1 MIIFEHYYAA
11 TRLSLIGRIIILY
24 LGIEFPF
31 IYPSWKSKFR
41 VIVRSR
47 WIASRGDVTRVGKLS
62 RGGLKHS
69 LAGYLSI

>member
-1 MIIFEHYYAA
+1 MDYNLVIKFVAALPYSFVVLPLIIFEHYYAA

-31 IYPSWKSKFR
+31 IYPSWKSKFW

-47 WIASRGDVTRVGKLS
+47 WIASYGVM
-62 RGGLKHS
+62 
-69 LAGYLSI
+69 